1 MPPLKPVRLP
11 AAATNALPRW
21 GLIALC
27 LLYILPG
34 LIARDPW
41 KNVDAASFGIE
52 WTMAHGTLDDWLWP
66 HIANLTMPD
75 EGPLAFWAGALCIKL
90 FGWLL
95 GDPLAARVA
104 SVGFFLL
111 GSLSVWNTTF
121 RLGCRAEA
129 QPLRLAFGGQP
140 EPKDYG
146 RTLADGALLI
156 FLGCLGLLYPI
167 HAATAKAL
175 EIALISFS
183 MYAAVKLFEDN
194 TKAAAAKLGATF
206 GLLVLTR
213 GFIVPLALWAALAVL
228 SILDD
233 RLRATDL
240 RKATWKRLLVISLPL
255 MLAITGAWFAINA
268 LAHPFE
274 SSPIRA
280 WTEWNFSLIDWPS
293 FESVKY
299 LFKNGIWF
307 SWPAWPFAGWA
318 VYAWRKQIRTLHI
331 ALPLTFFL
339 AFIVL
344 CLLDTNSEIG
354 LLMRLI
360 PPLAVLAAFG
370 LPTMK
375 RGAINAVDWFSVIIL
390 TLLAFAIW
398 MYWISLQTGWPLPAR
413 NVLKLLPGFVP
424 EFHVLPFLVAL
435 AATAGWFV
443 VVHWRIS
450 RRPSVLW
457 RAVVLSTGG
466 GILCWLLLMTIWL
479 PAINYARSYAG
490 VASQIAAHLPATP
503 YCVDAEVSA
512 DQMASFAYFGNIH
525 FSQFDGARCSYLLIQ
540 ERNRSRDE
548 VVRIDASGEWQLEW
562 NGRRPSDKDEHFLL
576 YRRVN

>member
-11 AAATNALPRW
+11 ASATNALPRW

-41 KNVDAASFGIE
+41 KNIDAASFGIE

-66 HIANLTMPD
+66 HIANLTMPE

-90 FGWLL
+90 FGWLI

-104 SVGFFLL
+104 AVAFFLL
-111 GSLSVWNTTF
+111 GSLSVWHTAF
-121 RLGCRAEA
+121 QLGCRAEA

-156 FLGCLGLLYPI
+156 FLGCLGPIYYI

-175 EIALISFS
+175 EIALISFA
-183 MYAAVKLFEDN
+183 MYASVKLFEDN
-194 TKAAAAKLGATF
+194 TKRAAAKLGAIF

-213 GFIVPLALWAALAVL
+213 GFVVPLALLIGLSAL
-228 SILDD
+228 SILGDSA
-233 RLRATDL
+233 RRT
-240 RKATWKRLLVISLPL
+240 TWKRLAMVSLPV
-255 MLAITGAWFAINA
+255 MLAITLAWFAANA

-280 WTEWNFSLIDWPS
+280 WSDWNFSLVDWPS
-293 FESVKY
+293 FDAFKY
-299 LFKNGIWF
+299 LIKMGIWF
-307 SWPAWPFAGWA
+307 AWPAWPFAGWA
-318 VYAWRKQIRTLHI
+318 IYAWRKQILALHI
-331 ALPLTFFL
+331 ALPLTFF
-339 AFIVL
+339 AVFAAL
-344 CLLDTNSEIG
+344 CLLDPNSEVG

-375 RGAINAVDWFSVIIL
+375 RGAINAVDWFSVITL
-390 TLLAFAIW
+390 TLAAFAIW
-398 MYWISLQTGWPLPAR
+398 MYWLSLQTGWPMPAR
-413 NVLKLLPGFVP
+413 NVLKFIPGFQP
-424 EFHVLPFLVAL
+424 EFHLFAFLTAS
-435 AATAGWFV
+435 AATIGWFF

-466 GILCWLLLMTIWL
+466 GTLCWLLLMTLGL
-479 PAINYARSYAG
+479 PAFNYARSYAS
-490 VASQIAAHLPATP
+490 VAVQIADHLPATP
-503 YCVDAEVSA
+503 YCVDAEISP
-512 DQMASFAYFGNIH
+512 DQLASFAYFGNIR
-525 FSQFDGARCSYLLIQ
+525 FSQFDGARCDYLLLQ
-540 ERNRSRDE
+540 ENGRSRE
-548 VVRIDASGEWQLEW
+548 QAELVRAAVDQWQLEW
-562 NGRRPSDKDEHFLL
+562 EGRRASDRDERFRL
-576 YRRVN
+576 YRRLH